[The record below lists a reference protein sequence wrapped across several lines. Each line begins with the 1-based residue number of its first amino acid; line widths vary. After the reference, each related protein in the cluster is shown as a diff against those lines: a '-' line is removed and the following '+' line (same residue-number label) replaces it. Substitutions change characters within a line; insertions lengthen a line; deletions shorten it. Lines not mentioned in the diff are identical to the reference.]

1 MSVGDLR
8 KELLKLQKEFL
19 GGKSV
24 SKMPKHEVYHRLEA
38 FKKVMTSKSETPVPE
53 PMKPLSTGAPK
64 ARDITVEKAV
74 IADETEVSIPKAP
87 KGGKASAPKHSK
99 RTDPKI
105 KATPKEP
112 KPPKVTEQVVTPDA
126 AAAPSAEKKPRR
138 VPPKVVFD
146 DKEDAPSDKIEL
158 VSEEPV
164 RKTVKR
170 KIVKKE
176 SAPADVTESG
186 PASPPPVAAPAVKL
200 PGGVR
205 PISEA

>member
-53 PMKPLSTGAPK
+53 PMKPISTGAPK
-64 ARDITVEKAV
+64 ARDISVEKTV
-74 IADETEVSIPKAP
+74 IADDVEVSVPKAP
-87 KGGKASAPKHSK
+87 RGGKASAPKHSK
-99 RTDPKI
+99 RTDPKV
-105 KATPKEP
+105 KAEPKEP
-112 KPPKVTEQVVTPDA
+112 KPPKVSEPEA
-126 AAAPSAEKKPRR
+126 AAAPAPEKKPRR

-146 DKEDAPSDKIEL
+146 KDDAPSDKIEL
-158 VSEEPV
+158 VSEEPI
-164 RKTVKR
+164 RKKVIK
-170 KIVKKE
+170 KKKE
-176 SAPADVTESG
+176 TAPTEESG
-186 PASPPPVAAPAVKL
+186 PASPAPVAAPAAKL

-205 PISEA
+205 PINAEA